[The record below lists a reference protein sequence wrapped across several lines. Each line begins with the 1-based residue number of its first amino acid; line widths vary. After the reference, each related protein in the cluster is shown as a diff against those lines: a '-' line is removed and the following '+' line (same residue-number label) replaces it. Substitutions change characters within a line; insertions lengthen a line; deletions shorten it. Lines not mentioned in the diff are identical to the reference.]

1 MTKPKMPEKSHNQNK
16 LATVHFTTYYP
27 STNCAFTKRQQS
39 IKNYVPSDSKRLSQ
53 NNARKSQ
60 KENKAVT
67 VRFTTYYTYKNYTF
81 TNRR

>member
-1 MTKPKMPEKSHNQNK
+1 MTKPKMLEKSQKHNK
-16 LATVHFTTYYP
+16 LATVHFTTYYL

-53 NNARKSQ
+53 NNGRKAK

-67 VRFTTYYTYKNYTF
+67 VRFTTYHTYKNYTF